1 MSSIG
6 AGAPVGRR
14 TAADEGRCTAGADD
28 GTVPVPRVTV
38 GEAHAPCG
46 IKKRTLQRVT
56 QFIIFRKTMK
66 MLKLHSK
73 KGTLHQEHPTQSEP
87 HALLPPPGSWSQTHP
102 SLCADQPGLAPHAS
116 NISQR
121 GQKRMAAPP
130 SPSTPRRE
138 VGLDHSLLTRASTGG
153 MSWVRRDSID
163 RARHRTDFEILAVL
177 GSGAFGTTHRVRN
190 RVDSREYA
198 LKSVKLSST
207 VDSEK
212 RNKVLREVELLSRLN
227 SDNVVRYYSAWV
239 EKGDGSAKLTDV
251 CSRLF
256 RFDESL
262 STSEP
267 SASASAAAYEDPV
280 CNLCRSTYKDWEVS
294 FEQWGLLDAVLQP
307 LCLCSQCYMS
317 SLPPGE
323 DHSSITVRE
332 TTVLHDYLFILMEL
346 CDSTLRDEVR
356 KHDGEAAP
364 IWSLFAQCVQGLA

>member
-1 MSSIG
+1 
-6 AGAPVGRR
+6 
-14 TAADEGRCTAGADD
+14 
-28 GTVPVPRVTV
+28 
-38 GEAHAPCG
+38 
-46 IKKRTLQRVT
+46 
-56 QFIIFRKTMK
+56 
-66 MLKLHSK
+66 
-73 KGTLHQEHPTQSEP
+73 
-87 HALLPPPGSWSQTHP
+87 
-102 SLCADQPGLAPHAS
+102 
-116 NISQR
+116 
-121 GQKRMAAPP
+121 MAAPP

-332 TTVLHDYLFILMEL
+332 KTVLHDYLFILMEL

>member
-38 GEAHAPCG
+38 GEVHAPCG

-66 MLKLHSK
+66 MLKQDSLLNLKLHSK
-73 KGTLHQEHPTQSEP
+73 KGTLHQDPPIPLRRSTRIGTP
-87 HALLPPPGSWSQTHP
+87 H
-102 SLCADQPGLAPHAS
+102 S
-116 NISQR
+116 NSQR

>member
-1 MSSIG
+1 M
-6 AGAPVGRR
+6 
-14 TAADEGRCTAGADD
+14 
-28 GTVPVPRVTV
+28 
-38 GEAHAPCG
+38 
-46 IKKRTLQRVT
+46 
-56 QFIIFRKTMK
+56 
-66 MLKLHSK
+66 
-73 KGTLHQEHPTQSEP
+73 
-87 HALLPPPGSWSQTHP
+87 
-102 SLCADQPGLAPHAS
+102 AS
-116 NISQR
+116 
-121 GQKRMAAPP
+121 PP

-138 VGLDHSLLTRASTGG
+138 SSLDPSLLTRASTGG
-153 MSWVRRDSID
+153 MSWVRHDSID

-239 EKGDGSAKLTDV
+239 EKGDASARLTDV
-251 CSRLF
+251 
-256 RFDESL
+256 ESL

-267 SASASAAAYEDPV
+267 SASVSVSAAAACEDPV
-280 CNLCRSTYKDWEVS
+280 CNLCSSTYKDWEVG

-332 TTVLHDYLFILMEL
+332 KTVLHDYLFILMEL
-346 CDSTLRDEVR
+346 CDSTLRDEVQ

-364 IWSLFAQCVQGLA
+364 IWSLFAQCVQGLAYATTLELASLEPRALRPSAPTRIARALTDRCSLARVVHIPVGTSTRKG

>member
-1 MSSIG
+1 M
-6 AGAPVGRR
+6 
-14 TAADEGRCTAGADD
+14 
-28 GTVPVPRVTV
+28 
-38 GEAHAPCG
+38 
-46 IKKRTLQRVT
+46 
-56 QFIIFRKTMK
+56 
-66 MLKLHSK
+66 
-73 KGTLHQEHPTQSEP
+73 
-87 HALLPPPGSWSQTHP
+87 
-102 SLCADQPGLAPHAS
+102 AS
-116 NISQR
+116 
-121 GQKRMAAPP
+121 PP

-138 VGLDHSLLTRASTGG
+138 SSLDPSLLTRASTGG
-153 MSWVRRDSID
+153 MSWVRHDSID

-239 EKGDGSAKLTDV
+239 EKGDASARLTDV
-251 CSRLF
+251 
-256 RFDESL
+256 ESL

-267 SASASAAAYEDPV
+267 SASVSAAAACEDPV
-280 CNLCRSTYKDWEVS
+280 CNLCSSTYKDWEVG

-332 TTVLHDYLFILMEL
+332 KTVLHDYLFILMEL

-364 IWSLFAQCVQGLA
+364 IWSLFAQCVQGLAYATTLELASLEPRA

>member
-1 MSSIG
+1 M
-6 AGAPVGRR
+6 
-14 TAADEGRCTAGADD
+14 
-28 GTVPVPRVTV
+28 
-38 GEAHAPCG
+38 
-46 IKKRTLQRVT
+46 
-56 QFIIFRKTMK
+56 
-66 MLKLHSK
+66 
-73 KGTLHQEHPTQSEP
+73 
-87 HALLPPPGSWSQTHP
+87 
-102 SLCADQPGLAPHAS
+102 AS
-116 NISQR
+116 
-121 GQKRMAAPP
+121 PP

-138 VGLDHSLLTRASTGG
+138 SSLDPSLLTRASTGG
-153 MSWVRRDSID
+153 MSWVRHDSID

-239 EKGDGSAKLTDV
+239 EKGDASARLTDV
-251 CSRLF
+251 
-256 RFDESL
+256 ESL

-267 SASASAAAYEDPV
+267 SASVSVSAAAACEDPV
-280 CNLCRSTYKDWEVS
+280 CNLCSSTYKDWEVG

-332 TTVLHDYLFILMEL
+332 KTVLHDYLFILMEL